1 MWKQTT
7 QMHMG
12 KPVKRTTLFDEVESK
27 EVFHKN
33 FLDYFDIFKAHH
45 DRVITQYE
53 QFLILKRQLT
63 QVDATCQIDFA
74 ENYVCSFSQEIT
86 SAYYSKV
93 QVMRFSIS
101 RLLMVLSNIR
111 VSSSCLMRLLTRHK
125 LFMPL

>member
-1 MWKQTT
+1 
-7 QMHMG
+7 MHKG
-12 KPVKRTTLFDEVESK
+12 KPVMRTTLFDEVESK

-63 QVDATCQIDFA
+63 HVEATCQIDVA
-74 ENYVCSFSQEIT
+74 GNYVCSFSQEIT

-93 QVMRFSIS
+93 QVTIHPA
-101 RLLMVLSNIR
+101 VLSNIR

-125 LFMPL
+125 LFICLYESFDGLGER